1 MAATDYVYVRELED
15 SAAINTAI
23 IEQFAQYRD
32 SELARRSHFFSGRY
46 ENIYLDLAYVPAM
59 EFVLEQAKH
68 FAAQILAVNEPLKAG
83 FWFNRMQPGHV
94 TQVHTHDDDDECL
107 SGVYYIDTPANCGDL
122 LITTPIEEIRLSPQ
136 AGRFVFF
143 PPNIP
148 HQVTENKS
156 GFERLSV
163 GMNFGLKHV

>member
-1 MAATDYVYVRELED
+1 MAATDYVHVRELDD
-15 SAAINTAI
+15 SAAVNKAI
-23 IEQFAQYRD
+23 IEQFSQYRD

-59 EFVLEQAKH
+59 QFVLDQAKQ
-68 FAAQILAVNEPLKAG
+68 FAKQILTVDEPLKAG
-83 FWFNRMQPGHV
+83 FWFNLMQPGHV
-94 TQVHTHDDDDECL
+94 TQPHTHDDDDECL
-107 SGVYYIDTPANCGDL
+107 SGVYYIDTPDNCGDL
-122 LITTPIEEIRLSPQ
+122 LVTTPIEEIRISPQ
-136 AGRFVFF
+136 AGRLVFF

-156 GFERLSV
+156 EFERLSV